1 MRAVWRA
8 AGSAVVHVID
18 SESVVFFV
26 CRCGGIG
33 GRQGPRT
40 LLCPDGAG
48 GFDELR
54 ERRWAV
60 AVVSVGFVPLTGIWR
75 RSVRVSGSARTSFLW
90 LGSLD
95 RGRNDR
101 FARSCGILLRR
112 LRGWL
117 EAGVSLF
124 VSKWYSLRPGSR
136 GRLAFLVTAGRPLPM
151 RVRLSGHSR
160 A

>member
-1 MRAVWRA
+1 MRGHRWA
-8 AGSAVVHVID
+8 S
-18 SESVVFFV
+18 
-26 CRCGGIG
+26 
-33 GRQGPRT
+33 QGPRT
-40 LLCPDGAG
+40 LLCLDGAG

-75 RSVRVSGSARTSFLW
+75 RSVRVSGSVHTSFLW
-90 LGSLD
+90 LGSWD
-95 RGRNDR
+95 RGRNVL
-101 FARSCGILLRR
+101 FAHSCGILRR
-112 LRGWL
+112 LRGWS

-124 VSKWYSLRPGSR
+124 VLKWHSLWPGSR

>member
-18 SESVVFFV
+18 SENVVFFI
-26 CRCGGIG
+26 CRYRWAG
-33 GRQGPRT
+33 QGPRT
-40 LLCPDGAG
+40 LLCLDGAG

-60 AVVSVGFVPLTGIWR
+60 AVVLVGFVPLTGIWR

-124 VSKWYSLRPGSR
+124 VSKWHSLWPGSR

>member
-1 MRAVWRA
+1 MRGHRWA
-8 AGSAVVHVID
+8 S
-18 SESVVFFV
+18 
-26 CRCGGIG
+26 
-33 GRQGPRT
+33 QGPRT

-75 RSVRVSGSARTSFLW
+75 RSVRVSGSVRTSFLW
-90 LGSLD
+90 LGSWD
-95 RGRNDR
+95 RGQNDR
-101 FARSCGILLRR
+101 FARSCGILLRQ

-124 VSKWYSLRPGSR
+124 VSKWHSLWPGSR
-136 GRLAFLVTAGRPLPM
+136 GRLAFLVTAGRPLPICGCQGILE
-151 RVRLSGHSR
+151 RDVARFQ
-160 A
+160 